1 MFILGKNFD
10 ERWVM
15 NAFKF
20 LIRSIVFLGLV
31 CGLCFFL
38 FPYLK
43 LFAFANLFLNGV
55 ILSAFAAGA
64 LYILWKL
71 FNIAQEIRLLRA
83 FSSDFPD
90 LSNVLQDRMEK
101 TKLLR
106 ALFRTFESSKTL
118 TSSQGRM
125 VSERVENSLESDR
138 EVTRYLMGLLIF
150 LGLLGTFWGLSK
162 TIAALS
168 HVISNLQTTNTSV
181 PDFFEAL
188 KESLKSPLG
197 GMGTAFSTSFFGL
210 SGSLILGFLDLQLGR
225 AAQFFLR
232 CLEDEM
238 KNFSATSLEQAVSVQ
253 GEPTLAYVHS
263 FWQYLGEHMES
274 LQKMISRN
282 QDIEQNTQ
290 ETLVILAEKLS
301 KLTDQ
306 MRTEQALMMKIGEA
320 QVHLQHALKDAS
332 QGIMTQGIPLDEN
345 TRDHIRNID
354 VVCEKLL
361 KDLGAQ
367 HKELLTD
374 VKQEVRLLTQTIG
387 HSIEFHQA

>member
-1 MFILGKNFD
+1 
-10 ERWVM
+10 M
-15 NAFKF
+15 NAFRF
-20 LIRSIVFLGLV
+20 LVRSIIFLGLV
-31 CGLCFFL
+31 CGLCVFL

-43 LFAFANLFLNGV
+43 VFAFANLFLNGV
-55 ILSAFAAGA
+55 ILSAFGAGA

-71 FNIAQEIRLLRA
+71 LNVTREIRLLRT

-90 LSNVLQDRMEK
+90 LSNVLKDRMEK

-106 ALFRTFESSKTL
+106 SLFRALEGSKTL
-118 TSSQGRM
+118 TSSQEAM
-125 VSERVENSLESDR
+125 VSERVESSLESDR

-225 AAQFFLR
+225 SSQFFLR

-238 KNFSATSLEQAVSVQ
+238 KSLSATSLGQAVPLQ

-274 LQKMISRN
+274 LQKMIGRN
-282 QDIEQNTQ
+282 QDMEHNTQ
-290 ETLVILAEKLS
+290 EILVILSEKLS

-320 QVHLQHALKDAS
+320 QVHLQHVLKDVS
-332 QGIMTQGIPLDEN
+332 QGIMTHGIPLDEN
-345 TRDHIRNID
+345 TRSHIRNID